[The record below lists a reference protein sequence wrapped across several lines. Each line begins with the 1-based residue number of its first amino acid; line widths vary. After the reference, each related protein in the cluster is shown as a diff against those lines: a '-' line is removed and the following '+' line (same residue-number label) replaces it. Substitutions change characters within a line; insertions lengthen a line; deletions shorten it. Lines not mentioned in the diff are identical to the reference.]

1 MRKQFIKII
10 SLIFAILFI
19 CLTPVSS
26 YFQIEN
32 QVYAAVDVLSS
43 ELAEQILVPSLITGG
58 LVFSTKEA
66 AVDTVNRLKQYL
78 EENIELDLKEFW
90 DSTHPGDPSFEPP
103 PEDPTPNGK
112 FTVEDAITL
121 MMLGRLVFNK
131 ESGAWNKIVEV
142 SEPFF
147 DLVKGWIDDNFNV
160 GDNKFF
166 YYNKFTEVNVIDIKV
181 NTYFHSFYIE
191 PNDYFTYIV
200 KRSDGI
206 IYNDTVRLAI
216 HTAPGMY
223 QFYLNGTKYMLSP
236 NGIQNFVLGIRKDS
250 NDKFYYMVHKEP
262 VVDTEPL
269 EINIYGKPNVVSNP
283 SYDWTNPFTNSK
295 TIVLPVEVDYE
306 GKPELDSDGLH
317 KPSIGTEWWIDK
329 EPDEVT
335 KMNPSGIPEPDEGE
349 DNETGIKNILKN
361 MLLYFQNLTKDVA
374 DIKKDTKAIAE
385 GNGTGNGNGD
395 GTDIPTGFDW
405 GDFKK
410 FFDIFFIF
418 IYFIIILILIL
429 VKLLYVVF
437 FSLTAI
443 PANSALFSQ
452 YPTILAGVNYIK
464 NLQVGGLSI
473 TVHQAFEYV
482 FTTFFFIFIIKQI
495 RKLYDAFVYEEHERI
510 KAESGISSVNYRHY
524 SSNNFFKAN
533 LKLNESKTNLFDD
546 GLKNPDN
553 YENIKFKDYGKD

>member
-1 MRKQFIKII
+1 MKKQLIKII
-10 SLIFAILFI
+10 SLVFAILFI

-32 QVYAAVDVLSS
+32 HVYAVSNTLSS
-43 ELAEQILVPSLITGG
+43 ELAEQILIPTLISGG
-58 LVFSTKEA
+58 LMFSTKEA

-103 PEDPTPNGK
+103 PENPNPNGK
-112 FTVEDAITL
+112 FTIQDAITV
-121 MMLGRLVFNK
+121 MMLGRLVFDK
-131 ESGAWNKIVEV
+131 DSGAWKKIVEV
-142 SEPFF
+142 SQPFF
-147 DLVKGWIDDNFNV
+147 DLVKGWINDNYNEGQNMLLEKTDFSLSLGTVINLDIPS
-160 GDNKFF
+160 GYTF
-166 YYNKFTEVNVIDIKV
+166 YYTFKYLGNNSVTLSLNGDGSSSYIKYTSDDSSVIKIKV
-181 NTYFHSFYIE
+181 GSFTTNRVVNDLEYLYFRISYVG
-191 PNDYFTYIV
+191 N
-200 KRSDGI
+200 
-206 IYNDTVRLAI
+206 
-216 HTAPGMY
+216 
-223 QFYLNGTKYMLSP
+223 
-236 NGIQNFVLGIRKDS
+236 
-250 NDKFYYMVHKEP
+250 
-262 VVDTEPL
+262 
-269 EINIYGKPNVVSNP
+269 SNP
-283 SYDWTNPFTNSK
+283 YQGEKFVQGFPGIVDNPNYDWNNPFTNSK
-295 TIVLPVEVDYE
+295 TITLPVETDVE

-317 KPSIGTEWWIDK
+317 KPSIGVEWWVNKDPYEI
-329 EPDEVT
+329 T
-335 KMNPSGIPEPDEGE
+335 QMNPSGIPEPDEGE
-349 DNETGIKNILKN
+349 DTQTGIKNILKN

-374 DIKKDTKAIAE
+374 DIKKDTKTLAE

-405 GDFKK
+405 GDFKR

-443 PANSALFSQ
+443 PANSALFAQ

-510 KAESGISSVNYRHY
+510 KTESGVSSDYGNYKHY
-524 SSNNFFKAN
+524 SSNNFFKSN
-533 LKLNESKTNLFDD
+533 LKFSESKTNLFDD